1 MTLLLDSH
9 VLLWALLDPGRIRA
23 TARAEIENPENE
35 VYVSAASAWEL
46 SIKQGLG
53 KLELPGPAESW
64 LLAACEA
71 TRFTWIDITPQD
83 AVRVRALPPHHQDPF
98 DRLLIATAQRGYTL
112 VTADHVLAAY
122 GVPILRA

>member
-9 VLLWALLDPGRIRA
+9 VVIWYLTLPERLRASAFEAINDPA
-23 TARAEIENPENE
+23 NE
-35 VYVSAASAWEL
+35 VFVSAATAWEL

-53 KLELPGPAESW
+53 KLSLPAPAESW
-64 LLAACEA
+64 LIPACEQSGF
-71 TRFTWIDITPQD
+71 RWLDITPQD
-83 AVRVRALPPHHQDPF
+83 AVRVRALPPHHHDPF

-112 VTADHVLAAY
+112 VTADQALAAY